1 MAIQNN
7 NNSTIININLPV
19 LPESVLP
26 APVLPR
32 RTAEYRGLLPGDYD
46 WESLDDD
53 SNIEDG
59 DSSNKSGINN
69 SINKLP
75 LPSFFKLFL
84 KSLVS
89 DFGNTGN
96 RLPSASDAARSM
108 RDLQKQHNIG
118 VLSRANV
125 KQMADTGFCTL
136 PGDRVIPVSQD
147 VQRAAQKMM
156 ENNGA
161 LFKKL
166 ESSGRGSEDGL
177 LSKKDYDELLKNGS
191 IGKQFSTD
199 LPMVRG
205 LDMLR
210 TFLMF
215 VANGSLGSIRPAEY
229 EAAKTIRD
237 FQKQHNID
245 LLSRDQVKQMADTG
259 FCTLP
264 GRGLIRVT
272 LNVQRSMKQMMA
284 NNGDLYRRMETS
296 IRVKPDNLLSAAD
309 FDAAVKNGS
318 IDQPR
323 TGGYAYF

>member
-26 APVLPR
+26 APILPR
-32 RTAEYRGLLPGDYD
+32 RTAEHRGLLPGDYD
-46 WESLDDD
+46 CESLDDD
-53 SNIEDG
+53 GDIESG
-59 DSSNKSGINN
+59 DSSNKS
-69 SINKLP
+69 SISNRIDKLP
-75 LPSFFKLFL
+75 LPNFFKSFL

-89 DFGNTGN
+89 DSGNTGN

-108 RDLQKQHNIG
+108 RDFQKQNNIS

-136 PGDRVIPVSQD
+136 PGDRIIPVSPD
-147 VQRAAQKMM
+147 VRRAAQKMM

-166 ESSGRGSEDGL
+166 ESSSRGSEDGL
-177 LSKKDYDELLKNGS
+177 LSKKDYDDLLKNGS
-191 IGKQFSTD
+191 IGKQCSTD

-205 LDMLR
+205 LDMWR

-259 FCTLP
+259 YCTLP
-264 GRGLIRVT
+264 RRRFKVPP
-272 LNVQRSMKQMMA
+272 NVRRSMRQMMA

-296 IRVKPDNLLSAAD
+296 IRVKPDSLLSAAD

-318 IDQPR
+318 IDQAH
-323 TGGYAYF
+323 TGGYAYS